1 MNGLAPAT
9 PGTVSTLGRTPFH
22 SLKSLEY
29 LSSSAC
35 ALVPRILRLRS
46 ASNPL
51 ITESTTVKA
60 QTPTETPATEI
71 AVITTVAGRLRRCPG
86 CNLER
91 RERYSI
97 QRAMPNK
104 APTIA
109 ATEISDAPGA
119 SLKAPKPIPPPSG
132 RYPRPTKLR
141 ANPATRNPTAS
152 NPNEISVSVSRE
164 KTVAEPSQ
172 VASPYCIADAIRKRT
187 NAAAVTRQRNFP
199 FTGDPLPV

>member
-1 MNGLAPAT
+1 M
-9 PGTVSTLGRTPFH
+9 
-22 SLKSLEY
+22 
-29 LSSSAC
+29 
-35 ALVPRILRLRS
+35 RS

-51 ITESTTVKA
+51 ITESTTVNA

-86 CNLER
+86 CSFER

-119 SLKAPKPIPPPSG
+119 MVKARKPIPRRSDW
-132 RYPRPTKLR
+132 
-141 ANPATRNPTAS
+141 S
-152 NPNEISVSVSRE
+152 
-164 KTVAEPSQ
+164 
-172 VASPYCIADAIRKRT
+172 
-187 NAAAVTRQRNFP
+187 
-199 FTGDPLPV
+199 

>member
-1 MNGLAPAT
+1 WPCERITSLRMNGETPAT
-9 PGTVSTLGRTPFH
+9 PGTAATFGITVRH
-22 SLKSLEY
+22 SEKSFEY
-29 LSSSAC
+29 FNKRAC
-35 ALVPRILRLRS
+35 ELVPRILCLRS

-51 ITESTTVKA
+51 ITESTTVSA

-109 ATEISDAPGA
+109 ATEISD
-119 SLKAPKPIPPPSG
+119 
-132 RYPRPTKLR
+132 
-141 ANPATRNPTAS
+141 
-152 NPNEISVSVSRE
+152 
-164 KTVAEPSQ
+164 
-172 VASPYCIADAIRKRT
+172 
-187 NAAAVTRQRNFP
+187 
-199 FTGDPLPV
+199 